1 MPEGELV
8 VRLYEGAV
16 GPTRLAQAQARA
28 AVDARQRL
36 TFSADLVPAEAGRH
50 AGHMHVAGGLPLR
63 PTPPGAAGMFP
74 PRSICSPWIDCR
86 STRNPTQSRMPLA
99 LCRWWLA
106 PPCQPHGHCQQS
118 LAQLSLLYAQPA
130 PCQLWCPPRS
140 CSYSVTP

>member
-1 MPEGELV
+1 MASAPGGSADVPEGELV

-63 PTPPGAAGMFP
+63 PTPPVAAGMF
-74 PRSICSPWIDCR
+74 SPS
-86 STRNPTQSRMPLA
+86 ST
-99 LCRWWLA
+99 
-106 PPCQPHGHCQQS
+106 
-118 LAQLSLLYAQPA
+118 
-130 PCQLWCPPRS
+130 
-140 CSYSVTP
+140 

>member
-63 PTPPGAAGMFP
+63 PTPPGVAGMFP
-74 PRSICSPWIDCR
+74 PSCTRNKCR
-86 STRNPTQSRMPLA
+86 SSR
-99 LCRWWLA
+99 
-106 PPCQPHGHCQQS
+106 
-118 LAQLSLLYAQPA
+118 
-130 PCQLWCPPRS
+130 
-140 CSYSVTP
+140 

>member
-63 PTPPGAAGMFP
+63 PTPSGAAGMFTP
-74 PRSICSPWIDCR
+74 SRTCG
-86 STRNPTQSRMPLA
+86 STCHTSNTK
-99 LCRWWLA
+99 
-106 PPCQPHGHCQQS
+106 
-118 LAQLSLLYAQPA
+118 PA
-130 PCQLWCPPRS
+130 IGS
-140 CSYSVTP
+140 